1 MEFNGMNTVVVGAAR
16 SGVSSARLLRSKGAG
31 VTLTDRNREEAIP
44 ADLSGLKETG
54 VNIQAGGHKEQVFLA
69 ADLIVISPGVSM
81 DIAPLKSAR
90 KKGINIISEIELAS
104 YFIKAPIIGIT
115 GTNGKSTTTTLV
127 SKILQEDGKDV
138 FVGGN
143 LGAPL
148 SDAVLSG
155 ERYDLVVCEISS
167 FQLEGI
173 KSFKPYIAAI
183 LNITP
188 DHLDRYSSMDEYI
201 EAKWRICKNQ
211 GNQDFTVLNLDDPLL
226 SVKEGLTRS
235 RTVHFSRKKRVE
247 YGIFTEEGVIT
258 SSMGVYRDIIKTD
271 DLLIKGVHNMENAM
285 ASAAICLSVG
295 CRIESIEK
303 SLKEFKGLEHRLEFV
318 REIDGVRYIND
329 SKGTNVGAVIKSL
342 EGFESPI
349 ILIAGGR
356 DKGGDF
362 SPLKDL
368 VTKKVKGLILIGE
381 ARGLLRSA
389 FDGITD
395 IAEAEDMSDA
405 VRLARERGRMGDIVL
420 LSPGCASFDMFR
432 NYEERGRVFREIV
445 NSI

>member
-16 SGVSSARLLRSKGAG
+16 SGVASAKLLRSKGAA
-31 VTLTDRNREEAIP
+31 VTLTDRNREETIP

-54 VNIQAGGHKEQVFLA
+54 IIIQAGGHKEEVFLA
-69 ADLIVISPGVSM
+69 SDLIVISPGVPM
-81 DIAPLKSAR
+81 DIGPLKSAR

-127 SKILQEDGKDV
+127 GKILQEDGKDV

-143 LGAPL
+143 LGTPL

-173 KSFKPYIAAI
+173 KSFKPHIAAM

-188 DHLDRYSSMDEYI
+188 DHLDRYSTMVDYI
-201 EAKWRICKNQ
+201 EAKWRICANQ

-226 SVKEGLTRS
+226 SGKEGRIRS
-235 RTVHFSRKKRVE
+235 RTIHFSRKKKIK
-247 YGIFTEEGVIT
+247 YGIFTEEGVMT
-258 SSMGVYRDIIKTD
+258 SSMGAYRDIIKTD
-271 DLLIKGVHNMENAM
+271 DLLIKGVHNLENAM
-285 ASAAICLSVG
+285 ASAAISLSAG

-303 SLKEFKGLEHRLEFV
+303 ALKEFRGLEHRLEFV

-329 SKGTNVGAVIKSL
+329 SKGTNVGAVVKSL

-368 VTKKVKGLILIGE
+368 VAEKVKGLILIGE
-381 ARGLLRSA
+381 AKGLLRSA

-405 VRLARERGRMGDIVL
+405 VRLARKRGRAGDIVL

-432 NYEERGRVFREIV
+432 NYEERGKVFREIV

>member
-16 SGVSSARLLRSKGAG
+16 SGVSAARLLRSKGAG
-31 VTLTDRNREEAIP
+31 VTLTDRNREETIP
-44 ADLSGLKETG
+44 ADLSGLKEAG
-54 VNIQAGGHKEQVFLA
+54 VNIQAGGHNEQVFLA

-90 KKGINIISEIELAS
+90 KKGIDIISEIELAS

-127 SKILQEDGKDV
+127 GKILQEDGKDV

-143 LGAPL
+143 LGTPL

-173 KSFKPYIAAI
+173 KSFKSHIAAI

-188 DHLDRYSSMDEYI
+188 DHLDRYSSMDEYMKV
-201 EAKWRICKNQ
+201 KWRICENQ
-211 GNQDFTVLNLDDPLL
+211 GNQDFAVLNLDDPLL
-226 SVKEGLTRS
+226 SGKEGLTRS
-235 RTVHFSRKKRVE
+235 RTVHFSRKKMVE

-258 SSMGVYRDIIKTD
+258 SSMGIYRHIIKTD

-285 ASAAICLSVG
+285 ASAAISLSAG

-356 DKGGDF
+356 DKGGNF

-381 ARGLLRSA
+381 ARELLRSA

-395 IAEAEDMSDA
+395 IAEAKDMSDA

-432 NYEERGRVFREIV
+432 NYEERGKVFREIV
-445 NSI
+445 NGL